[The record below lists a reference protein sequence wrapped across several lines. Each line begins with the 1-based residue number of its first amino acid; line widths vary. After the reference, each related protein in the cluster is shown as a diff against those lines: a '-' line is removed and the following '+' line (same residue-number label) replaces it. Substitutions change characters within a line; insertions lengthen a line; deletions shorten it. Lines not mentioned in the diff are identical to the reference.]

1 MKIGDHV
8 SVLDDDL
15 AGTITSVHGETVVF
29 RDTHGFTHQYQKN
42 QLVLQNPSIY
52 EGLEIEVK
60 KEMPKK
66 SSKKHN
72 KKPLILD
79 LHFDN
84 IVKDTSRYS
93 SFERLFMQREKLIE
107 TLDFC
112 RKNHLK
118 NLEVIHGIGDG
129 VLQQMVHDVLSA
141 QTGLE
146 YYNNAILHHESGSV
160 TVKFD

>member
-1 MKIGDHV
+1 MKIGEHV

-15 AGTITSVHGETVVF
+15 GGTITSVHGETVVF
-29 RDTHGFTHQYQKN
+29 RDTHGFIHQYPKSK
-42 QLVLQNPSIY
+42 LVVQNASIY
-52 EGLEIEVK
+52 DGLQVQVK
-60 KEMPKK
+60 NEARKI

-79 LHFDN
+79 LHFEN
-84 IVKDTSRYS
+84 LVKDASRYS
-93 SFERLFMQREKLIE
+93 SFERLFMQKEKLTE

-118 NLEVIHGIGDG
+118 NLEIIHGIGDG
-129 VLQQMVHDVLSA
+129 VLQQMVHDVLSG
-141 QTGLE
+141 QSGLE
-146 YYNNAILHHESGSV
+146 FYNNAILHHQSGSV

>member
-1 MKIGDHV
+1 MKIGEYI

-15 AGTITSVHGETVVF
+15 AGMITSVHGDVVVF
-29 RDTHGFTHQYQKN
+29 RDSHGFTHQYPKDK
-42 QLVLQNPSIY
+42 LVVQNPALY
-52 EGLEIEVK
+52 EGLKVQLK
-60 KEMPKK
+60 KEAPKK

-84 IVKDTSRYS
+84 LVKNPSTYD
-93 SFERLFMQREKLIE
+93 SFERLFLQKEKLIE
-107 TLDFC
+107 TMDFC

-118 NLEVIHGIGDG
+118 NLEIIHGIGDG

-146 YYNNAILHHESGSV
+146 FYNNAILHHESGSV

>member
-1 MKIGDHV
+1 MKIGDLV
-8 SVLDDDL
+8 SVLNDNL
-15 AGTITSVHGETVVF
+15 AGRITSVHGETVVF
-29 RDTHGFTHQYQKN
+29 QDTHGFNHQYLKS

-52 EGLEIEVK
+52 EGLKVELK
-60 KEMPKK
+60 KETPKK

-79 LHFDN
+79 LHFEN
-84 IVKDTSRYS
+84 LVKDTGRYS
-93 SFERLFMQREKLIE
+93 SFERLFMQREKLME

-129 VLQQMVHDVLSA
+129 VLQKMVHDVLSA

-146 YYNNAILHHESGSV
+146 FYNNAILHHESGSV